1 LDTQRVDLQDIW
13 LLYSSGK
20 QTYRQLAAQFNCSTK
35 TIQRYIDKVRLSPR
49 KEFACVANVI
59 MDTTYFG
66 SWGVM
71 VFKNSLDGLILF
83 KQYVLNETNELYLSG
98 IQEITRRGI
107 SVQSIVCDGKPGI
120 FDVFD
125 DIPMQMC
132 QFHMLQ
138 IINRKLTRKPQ
149 SIAAGALRKLALKLT
164 EQTREEFTNNL
175 NIWYLEYKN
184 YYNEHDI
191 SETTGKKIYT
201 HRRLR
206 SAYRS
211 LRKYLPYLF
220 VYQDYKELMIP
231 NTTNALDGQFSDL
244 KNKLRNHNGLSKQR
258 KMKYIDGFF
267 KA

>member
-1 LDTQRVDLQDIW
+1 MDTQRVDLQDIW

-71 VFKNSLDGLILF
+71 VFKNSLDGSILF

-164 EQTREEFTNNL
+164 EQTRDEFTNNL

-184 YYNEHDI
+184 YYNEYDI
-191 SETTGKKIYT
+191 SESTGKKIYT

-206 SAYRS
+206 SAYKS

-220 VYQDYKELMIP
+220 VYQNYKELMIP
-231 NTTNALDGQFSDL
+231 NTTNALDGLFSDL